1 MLLLLRRLPFA
12 PLPLERLGP
21 LRREPLVVLLRVL
34 RLKPPR
40 LLAEREP
47 LVLKMRA
54 PPPPAPLFDRRAIPS
69 PRNENREKRTTVR
82 ESAGLRKK

>member
-1 MLLLLRRLPFA
+1 MLLRRLPFA

-21 LRREPLVVLLRVL
+21 LRREPIVLLLRVL

-40 LLAEREP
+40 LLEECEP
-47 LVLKMRA
+47 RVLKMRA

-69 PRNENREKRTTVR
+69 PRNENRENRMIVR
-82 ESAGLRKK
+82 ANAGLRKK